1 MKYLLDTH
9 TFIWVMERSRRIPK
23 EIEGKISDPRN
34 HVVVS
39 VATVWEIII
48 KRMKKPLE
56 MPKDILGGIN
66 QAGFVLLPIEIAHV
80 LEVEKLPLLHKDP
93 FDRMLISQAKVEN
106 LTLITADPKIWEYK
120 IPLIKVQS

>member
-9 TFIWVMERSRRIPK
+9 TFIWVMERSRRVSK

-80 LEVEKLPLLHKDP
+80 LEVEKLPLHHKDP

-120 IPLIKVQS
+120 IPLIKVQ